1 MRRWLALTA
10 TLALITSCGRRA
22 KDDGAVLVGA
32 GATLP
37 YPVFATWA
45 ARYAEVEPSV
55 RLHYQPVGS
64 AAGLRQLRDGVIDFG
79 ATDAPELPDGPPS
92 ARAAALVPATASA
105 VVLAYH
111 LSGEG
116 ELTLTAANAADVLL
130 GRIARWNDPKLVA
143 DNPGV
148 ELPDTPIVVVARS
161 DASASSAALTG
172 WLSTASR
179 DFEAKVGHT
188 AWPRFPVGASARG
201 NEGVTAFLKA
211 TPGTLG
217 YVELSYAKNAHLRT
231 ALLENRA
238 GARVAP
244 DSAGVTHAIAS
255 APASAA
261 LYLATDPRAYPLAA
275 VSYFVLPQDGDRR
288 KDEVLRRFAWW
299 AIHEGQT
306 IAEDLDYVRLP
317 ATLVAR
323 GEETLE
329 QVSRSSA
336 GRGG

>member
-1 MRRWLALTA
+1 MTRWVVLATAALALT
-10 TLALITSCGRRA
+10 SGCGRRA
-22 KDDGAVLVGA
+22 KNDGAVLVGA

-45 ARYAEVEPSV
+45 ARYTEVEPSV

-79 ATDAPELPDGPPS
+79 ATEAPELPDTP
-92 ARAAALVPATASA
+92 AAVLVPATASA
-105 VVLAYH
+105 VVLAYN
-111 LSGEG
+111 LPGEG
-116 ELTLTAANAADVLL
+116 TLTLGTARAADILL
-130 GRIARWNDPKLVA
+130 GRITRWNDPALVA
-143 DNPGV
+143 ENPGLA
-148 ELPDTPIVVVARS
+148 LPDAPIVVVARS

-179 DFEAKVGHT
+179 AFESTIGHT
-188 AWPRFPVGASARG
+188 ASPRFPVGASARG

-217 YVELSYAKNAHLRT
+217 YVELSYAKNARLRT

-238 GARVAP
+238 GLLVAP
-244 DSAGVTHAIAS
+244 DGEGVTHAIAS
-255 APASAA
+255 APNAAS
-261 LYLATDPRAYPLAA
+261 LFLATDPRAYPLAA
-275 VSYFVLPQDGDRR
+275 VSYFVLPLDGDRR
-288 KDEVLRRFAWW
+288 KHEVLRRFAWW

-306 IAEDLDYVRLP
+306 VAEDLDYVRLP
-317 ATLVAR
+317 ASLVAR
-323 GEETLE
+323 GEATLE
-329 QVSRSSA
+329 HASPTPS